1 MKLKDKEVQ
10 DMFKKL
16 GDCDVIAFDPKEIM
30 EKIEFAYQK
39 RDSAHELLLQADV
52 LLDEVLRELSGIKTT
67 KNVKPKTKSV
77 GKHPKARKLGR

>member
-16 GDCDVIAFDPKEIM
+16 GDCDVIAFNPKEIM

-52 LLDEVLRELSGIKTT
+52 LLDEVLRELSGIKNNDKQAT
-67 KNVKPKTKSV
+67 KGRKTNKRS
-77 GKHPKARKLGR
+77 GRASK

>member
-39 RDSAHELLLQADV
+39 RDSAHELLLQSDV
-52 LLDEVLRELSGIKTT
+52 LLDEVLRELSGIKNNDKTT
-67 KNVKPKTKSV
+67 KGRKTNISSRKSS
-77 GKHPKARKLGR
+77 K